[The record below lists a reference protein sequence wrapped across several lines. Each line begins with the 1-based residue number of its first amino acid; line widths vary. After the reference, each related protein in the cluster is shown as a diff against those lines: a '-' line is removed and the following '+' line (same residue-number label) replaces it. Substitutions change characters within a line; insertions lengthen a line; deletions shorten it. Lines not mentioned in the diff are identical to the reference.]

1 MIENLSQGQLA
12 AILETLPVDI
22 SFVDDK
28 DTVRFW
34 NKHET
39 RVFKRPN
46 SALGKTVQN
55 CHPPRSVDNVNR
67 VLSDLKN
74 GKRDFAEFWIDLKER
89 KIYIRYF
96 AVRDKDGKYLGT
108 LEVGQD
114 ITDIKQI
121 EGEKRLLEY

>member
-1 MIENLSQGQLA
+1 MIENLSNEQIAG
-12 AILETLPVDI
+12 ILETIPIDI
-22 SFVDDK
+22 SFVDEN
-28 DTVRFW
+28 DTVKFW

-46 SALGKTVQN
+46 SVLGKTAQN
-55 CHPPRSVDNVNR
+55 CHPPKSVDKVNT
-67 VLSDLKN
+67 VLSDLKS
-74 GKRDFAEFWIDLKER
+74 GKRDFAEFWIDLRGR

-96 AVRDKDGKYLGT
+96 AVRDKNGKYLGT

-114 ITDIKQI
+114 ITDIRNI